1 MANTDRDIGHDEA
14 LRETAAAWFL
24 RRRNGEVGDVELA
37 DWLDADPSHA
47 GAYREIETAWG
58 ALGEH
63 AVAPEL
69 VSARRDALHRVQQI
83 NQRRWGTVRAKR
95 YGWAIGLAATV
106 VIAAGVAWLLQWPS
120 TNGRSGDAVYQTGI
134 GEQRVVTLADN
145 SRISLD
151 AQTHLRVEYDD
162 SARRIELY
170 DGQAHFDVAHDA
182 LRPFSVH
189 AGDQTVVA
197 LGTQFNI
204 EIIDEQ
210 ILVTLLEGRV
220 EVSSDPVPGT
230 AQSSGSGSVA
240 TVPEPVQ
247 LVPGQQLIVASNG
260 VREPVVEANVQR
272 TVSWRQGKLMFED
285 EPLVD
290 AVARVNR
297 HSHVR
302 VQLAGEAV
310 HEIRVSGVFNAGDTD
325 AFVDAVES
333 LFAVEATRNND
344 QTITLRAPND

>member
-1 MANTDRDIGHDEA
+1 M
-14 LRETAAAWFL
+14 
-24 RRRNGEVGDVELA
+24 
-37 DWLDADPSHA
+37 
-47 GAYREIETAWG
+47 
-58 ALGEH
+58 
-63 AVAPEL
+63 
-69 VSARRDALHRVQQI
+69 
-83 NQRRWGTVRAKR
+83 
-95 YGWAIGLAATV
+95 
-106 VIAAGVAWLLQWPS
+106 
-120 TNGRSGDAVYQTGI
+120 
-134 GEQRVVTLADN
+134 
-145 SRISLD
+145 
-151 AQTHLRVEYDD
+151 
-162 SARRIELY
+162 
-170 DGQAHFDVAHDA
+170 
-182 LRPFSVH
+182 H

-197 LGTQFNI
+197 LGTQFNV

-220 EVSSDPVPGT
+220 EVSADPMPT
-230 AQSSGSGSVA
+230 IS
-240 TVPEPVQ
+240 EPVQ

-260 VREPVVEANVQR
+260 AREPIVEADVQR

-297 HSHVR
+297 HSRIR

-333 LFAVEATRNND
+333 LFPVEATRNND